1 MEEPILLSKSFFED
15 WKTAETNPDQVSL
28 FYKDLTPLL
37 RHRVDVILLLGV
49 FLVPLFALLDYFLY
63 PAQWRTFLIYRMIA
77 SGGCLIL
84 WAVNRSREWGDQN
97 FYLGLTAFYLVGGI
111 IIKMILDLDSDSLST
126 PYYAGLNLVFIG
138 FCLLLPV
145 RASRTFLHTLVL
157 YAIYLTLTLT
167 MNWPHY
173 DFVFL
178 ANNLFVVATLV
189 IAYVGAHTNMR
200 LRWKEYLLRIDLE
213 GMHAM
218 LREHSSS
225 LEVLVDKKQQSLIRK
240 VKQLEEQQQVQLKT
254 QQATILGLA
263 KLADSRDKY
272 TGEHLDRV
280 RTLCREIALELGRNN
295 KYQDRIDAGF
305 VDNLTDS
312 CSLHD
317 LGKVAIPDAILL
329 KTGPL
334 TVEEYEAMK
343 RHTSIGGEALRDMDE
358 KLGQASFIA
367 MGREIA
373 LFHHER
379 YDGGGYPHGLKGEEI
394 PLSALIVAVA
404 DTYDALTSDRCYQP
418 QRPHAE
424 AVEII
429 DRERG
434 AQFHPDVVD
443 AFLRIQNRLK
453 ERIPSATKE

>member
-1 MEEPILLSKSFFED
+1 M
-15 WKTAETNPDQVSL
+15 
-28 FYKDLTPLL
+28 
-37 RHRVDVILLLGV
+37 
-49 FLVPLFALLDYFLY
+49 PLFALLDYFLY
-63 PAQWRTFLIYRMIA
+63 PAQWRTFLVYRMIA

-84 WAVNRSREWGDQN
+84 WAVNRSREWGDQS

-111 IIKMILDLDSDSLST
+111 IIMMILNLDSLST

-145 RASRTFLHTLVL
+145 RASRTLLHTLVL

-167 MNWPHY
+167 INWPHY

-200 LRWKEYLLRIDLE
+200 LRWKEYLLRVDLE
-213 GMHAM
+213 GVQAM

-225 LEVLVDKKQQSLIRK
+225 LEVLVDKKQQALVRK
-240 VKQLEEQQQVQLKT
+240 VKQLEEQQEVQLKT
-254 QQATILGLA
+254 QQATIFGLA

-272 TGEHLDRV
+272 TGEHLDRI
-280 RTLCREIALELGRNN
+280 RTLCREIALELGRDQR
-295 KYQDRIDAGF
+295 YQGRIDAGF

-329 KTGPL
+329 KPGPL
-334 TVEEYEAMK
+334 TAEEYEAIK

-404 DTYDALTSDRCYQP
+404 DTYDALTSDRCYQTE
-418 QRPHAE
+418 RPHAE
-424 AVEII
+424 AVKII
-429 DRERG
+429 ARERG

-443 AFLRIQNRLK
+443 AFLRIQDRLK
-453 ERIPSATKE
+453 ERIRGAMKK

>member
-1 MEEPILLSKSFFED
+1 MSR
-15 WKTAETNPDQVSL
+15 
-28 FYKDLTPLL
+28 FYEDLTPLL

-49 FLVPLFALLDYFLY
+49 FLVPLFALLDYLLY
-63 PAQWRTFLIYRMIA
+63 PAQWRTFLVYRLVA

-84 WAVNRSREWGDQN
+84 WAVNRSRELGN
-97 FYLGLTAFYLVGGI
+97 RSFYLGLTAFYLVGGV
-111 IIKMILDLDSDSLST
+111 IIKMILELDSLST

-138 FCLLLPV
+138 FCILLPV
-145 RASRTFLHTLVL
+145 RTRRAFLHTLVL
-157 YAIYLTLTLT
+157 YLIYLILTLTL
-167 MNWPHY
+167 NWPRH

-189 IAYVGAHTNMR
+189 IAFVGAHTNMR
-200 LRWKEYLLRIDLE
+200 LRWKEYLLRVDLE
-213 GMHAM
+213 RVQEM
-218 LREHSSS
+218 LREHSTS
-225 LEVLVDKKQQSLIRK
+225 LEVLVDKKQQALVGK
-240 VKQLEEQQQVQLKT
+240 VKQLEEQQEVQLKT
-254 QQATILGLA
+254 QQATIFGLA

-272 TGEHLDRV
+272 TGEHLDRI
-280 RTLCREIALELGRNN
+280 RILCREIALELGRGP
-295 KYQDRIDAGF
+295 KYQGRIDAAF

-329 KTGPL
+329 KPGPL
-334 TVEEYEAMK
+334 TEEEYETIK
-343 RHTSIGGEALRDMDE
+343 RHTFIGGEALRDMDE

-379 YDGGGYPHGLKGEEI
+379 YDGQGYPHGLKGEEI

-404 DTYDALTSDRCYQP
+404 DTYDALTSNRCYQP
-418 QRPHAE
+418 ERPHAE
-424 AVEII
+424 AVEVIT
-429 DRERG
+429 RERG

-443 AFLRIQNRLK
+443 AFLRIHTRLPALMK
-453 ERIPSATKE
+453 

>member
-1 MEEPILLSKSFFED
+1 MSRFYED
-15 WKTAETNPDQVSL
+15 L
-28 FYKDLTPLL
+28 IPLL

-63 PAQWRTFLIYRMIA
+63 PAQWRTFLVYRMIA

-84 WAVNRSREWGDQN
+84 WTVNRTRELGNQS

-111 IIKMILDLDSDSLST
+111 IIKMILELDSLST

-138 FCLLLPV
+138 FCILLPV
-145 RASRTFLHTLVL
+145 RTRRTFLHTLLL
-157 YAIYLTLTLT
+157 YTIYLMLTLTR
-167 MNWPHY
+167 NWPRY

-189 IAYVGAHTNMR
+189 IAFVGAHTNMR
-200 LRWKEYLLRIDLE
+200 LRWKEYLLRVDLE
-213 GMHAM
+213 GVQEM

-225 LEVLVDKKQQSLIRK
+225 LEVLVDKKQQDLIRK
-240 VKQLEEQQQVQLKT
+240 VKQLEEQQEVQLKT
-254 QQATILGLA
+254 QRATIFGLA

-272 TGEHLDRV
+272 TGEHLERM
-280 RTLCREIALELGRNN
+280 RTLCREITEELGRDER
-295 KYQDRIDAGF
+295 YQDRVDPSF
-305 VDNLTDS
+305 VDNLADS
-312 CSLHD
+312 CTLHD
-317 LGKVAIPDAILL
+317 LGKVAIPDGILL
-329 KTGPL
+329 KPGPL
-334 TVEEYEAMK
+334 TVEEYEAIK

-358 KLGQASFIA
+358 KLGTASFIR

-379 YDGGGYPHGLKGEEI
+379 YDGGGYPYGLKGEEI
-394 PLSALIVAVA
+394 PLPARIVAVA
-404 DTYDALTSDRCYQP
+404 DTYDALIFDRCYQSG
-418 QRPHAE
+418 RPHEE

-429 DRERG
+429 TRERG

-443 AFLRIQNRLK
+443 AFLRIHTRLHTLMK
-453 ERIPSATKE
+453 

>member
-1 MEEPILLSKSFFED
+1 MSRFQE
-15 WKTAETNPDQVSL
+15 
-28 FYKDLTPLL
+28 DLTPLL
-37 RHRVDVILLLGV
+37 RHRVEVILLLGV
-49 FLVPLFALLDYFLY
+49 FLVPLFAVMDYFLY
-63 PAQWRTFLIYRMIA
+63 PAQWRTFLVYRMIA

-84 WAVNRSREWGDQN
+84 WTVNRSREWGNQS

-111 IIKMILDLDSDSLST
+111 IIKMILDLDSLST

-138 FCLLLPV
+138 FSILLPV
-145 RASRTFLHTLVL
+145 RASRTLRHTLVL
-157 YAIYLTLTLT
+157 YTIYLMLTLTL
-167 MNWPHY
+167 NWPRH
-173 DFVFL
+173 DFVYV

-200 LRWKEYLLRIDLE
+200 LRWKEYLLRVDLE
-213 GMHAM
+213 QVQDM
-218 LREHSSS
+218 LRQHSSS
-225 LEVLVDKKQQSLIRK
+225 LEVLVDKKQQALIRK
-240 VKQLEEQQQVQLKT
+240 VKQLEEQQEVQLKT
-254 QQATILGLA
+254 QQATIFGLA

-272 TGEHLDRV
+272 TGEHLDRI
-280 RTLCREIALELGRNN
+280 RTLCREIALELGRDN
-295 KYQDRIDAGF
+295 KYQGRIDAGY

-329 KTGPL
+329 KPGPL
-334 TVEEYEAMK
+334 TAEEYEAIK
-343 RHTSIGGEALRDMDE
+343 RHTFIGGEALRDMDE

-418 QRPHAE
+418 ERPHAE
-424 AVEII
+424 AVEVIT
-429 DRERG
+429 RERG

-443 AFLRIQNRLK
+443 AFLRIHSRLPTLMK
-453 ERIPSATKE
+453 

>member
-1 MEEPILLSKSFFED
+1 M
-15 WKTAETNPDQVSL
+15 
-28 FYKDLTPLL
+28 
-37 RHRVDVILLLGV
+37 LGA
-49 FLVPLFALLDYFLY
+49 FLVPLFGLLDYFLY

-84 WAVNRSREWGDQN
+84 WAVNRSRDWGEQN

-111 IIKMILDLDSDSLST
+111 IIKMILDLDSNSLST

-145 RASRTFLHTLVL
+145 RPSRTFLHTLVL
-157 YAIYLTLTLT
+157 YAIYLILTLTL
-167 MNWPHY
+167 NWPSY
-173 DFVFL
+173 DVIFL

-200 LRWKEYLLRIDLE
+200 LRWKEYLLRVDME
-213 GMHAM
+213 EMQAM

-225 LEVLVDKKQQSLIRK
+225 LEVLVDKKHQALIRK
-240 VKQLEEQQQVQLKT
+240 VKELEEQQEVQSKT
-254 QQATILGLA
+254 QKATIFGLA

-280 RTLCREIALELGRNN
+280 RILCREIALELGRDDR
-295 KYQDRIDAGF
+295 YQDRIDAGF

-329 KTGPL
+329 KPGPL
-334 TVEEYEAMK
+334 TAEEYDVIK
-343 RHTSIGGEALRDMDE
+343 LHTSIGGEALRDMDE
-358 KLGQASFIA
+358 KLGQASFIS

-379 YDGGGYPHGLKGEEI
+379 YDGGGYPDGLKGEEI
-394 PLSALIVAVA
+394 PLSALIVAIA

-418 QRPHAE
+418 ERPHAE

-429 DRERG
+429 TRERG
-434 AQFHPDVVD
+434 AHFHPDIVD

-453 ERIPSATKE
+453 ERIQRTTKN

>member
-1 MEEPILLSKSFFED
+1 MGGPE
-15 WKTAETNPDQVSL
+15 
-28 FYKDLTPLL
+28 
-37 RHRVDVILLLGV
+37 
-49 FLVPLFALLDYFLY
+49 FLPGID
-63 PAQWRTFLIYRMIA
+63 
-77 SGGCLIL
+77 
-84 WAVNRSREWGDQN
+84 
-97 FYLGLTAFYLVGGI
+97 GLYLVGGI

-145 RASRTFLHTLVL
+145 PASRTFLHTLVL

-213 GMHAM
+213 RVHAM

-225 LEVLVDKKQQSLIRK
+225 LEVLVDKKQQSLVRK

-280 RTLCREIALELGRNN
+280 RTICREIALELGRSN

-305 VDNLTDS
+305 VERDR
-312 CSLHD
+312 
-317 LGKVAIPDAILL
+317 LL
-329 KTGPL
+329 QP
-334 TVEEYEAMK
+334 A
-343 RHTSIGGEALRDMDE
+343 R
-358 KLGQASFIA
+358 LGQS
-367 MGREIA
+367 
-373 LFHHER
+373 
-379 YDGGGYPHGLKGEEI
+379 GYSRRHP
-394 PLSALIVAVA
+394 
-404 DTYDALTSDRCYQP
+404 P
-418 QRPHAE
+418 QNGPAHR
-424 AVEII
+424 
-429 DRERG
+429 RG
-434 AQFHPDVVD
+434 
-443 AFLRIQNRLK
+443 I
-453 ERIPSATKE
+453 

>member
-1 MEEPILLSKSFFED
+1 M
-15 WKTAETNPDQVSL
+15 
-28 FYKDLTPLL
+28 
-37 RHRVDVILLLGV
+37 
-49 FLVPLFALLDYFLY
+49 PLFGLLDYFLY

-84 WAVNRSREWGDQN
+84 CAVNRSREWGDQN

-111 IIKMILDLDSDSLST
+111 IIKMILDLDSLST

-145 RASRTFLHTLVL
+145 RVSRTFFHTLVL

-173 DFVFL
+173 EFIFL

-189 IAYVGAHTNMR
+189 IAYVGAHTNMH
-200 LRWKEYLLRIDLE
+200 LRWKEYLLRVDLE
-213 GMHAM
+213 KVEAI

-225 LEVLVDKKQQSLIRK
+225 LEVLVDNKQQALVRK
-240 VKQLEEQQQVQLKT
+240 VKQLEKQQEVQLKT
-254 QQATILGLA
+254 QQATIFGLA

-272 TGEHLDRV
+272 TGEHLDRI
-280 RTLCREIALELGRNN
+280 RTLCREIALELGRDN
-295 KYQDRIDAGF
+295 KYQGRIDAGF

-329 KTGPL
+329 KPGPL
-334 TVEEYEAMK
+334 TAEEYEAIK
-343 RHTSIGGEALRDMDE
+343 RHTSIGGEALGDMDE

-394 PLSALIVAVA
+394 PLSARIVAVA

-418 QRPHAE
+418 ERPHAE
-424 AVEII
+424 AVEVIA
-429 DRERG
+429 RERG
-434 AQFHPDVVD
+434 TQFHPDVVD
-443 AFLRIQNRLK
+443 AFLRIQDRLK
-453 ERIPSATKE
+453 KRIRRATKK

>member
-1 MEEPILLSKSFFED
+1 
-15 WKTAETNPDQVSL
+15 VSR
-28 FYKDLTPLL
+28 FYEDLTPLL

-63 PAQWRTFLIYRMIA
+63 PAHWRTFLVYRMIA

-84 WAVNRSREWGDQN
+84 WAVNRSREWGNQS

-111 IIKMILDLDSDSLST
+111 IIKMILELESLST

-138 FCLLLPV
+138 FCILLPV
-145 RASRTFLHTLVL
+145 RTRRTFLHTLVL
-157 YAIYLTLTLT
+157 YTIYLILTLTR
-167 MNWPHY
+167 NWPRY

-189 IAYVGAHTNMR
+189 IAYVGAQTNMR
-200 LRWKEYLLRIDLE
+200 LRWKEYLLRADLE
-213 GMHAM
+213 RVQEM

-225 LEVLVDKKQQSLIRK
+225 LEVLVDNKQQALVRK
-240 VKQLEEQQQVQLKT
+240 VQQLEEQQEVQLKT
-254 QQATILGLA
+254 QQATIFGLA

-272 TGEHLDRV
+272 TGQHLDRI
-280 RTLCREIALELGRNN
+280 RTLCREIAIELGKDQ
-295 KYQDRIDAGF
+295 KYQSRIDAGF

-329 KTGPL
+329 KPGPL
-334 TVEEYEAMK
+334 TAEEYEAIK

-394 PLSALIVAVA
+394 PLSARIVAVA

-418 QRPHAE
+418 ERPHAE
-424 AVEII
+424 AVEVIT
-429 DRERG
+429 RERG

-443 AFLRIQNRLK
+443 AFLRLHTRLPTLMK
-453 ERIPSATKE
+453 

>member
-1 MEEPILLSKSFFED
+1 
-15 WKTAETNPDQVSL
+15 VSR
-28 FYKDLTPLL
+28 FQEDLTPLL
-37 RHRVDVILLLGV
+37 RHRVEVILLLGV
-49 FLVPLFALLDYFLY
+49 FLVPLFAVMDYFLY
-63 PAQWRTFLIYRMIA
+63 PAQWRTFLVYRMIA

-84 WAVNRSREWGDQN
+84 WTVNRSREWGNQS

-111 IIKMILDLDSDSLST
+111 IIKMILDLDSLST

-138 FCLLLPV
+138 FSILLPV
-145 RASRTFLHTLVL
+145 RASRTLRHTLVL
-157 YAIYLTLTLT
+157 YTIYLMLTLTL
-167 MNWPHY
+167 NWPRH
-173 DFVFL
+173 DFVYV

-200 LRWKEYLLRIDLE
+200 LRWKEYLLRVDLE
-213 GMHAM
+213 QVQDM
-218 LREHSSS
+218 LRQHSSS
-225 LEVLVDKKQQSLIRK
+225 LEVLVDKKQQALIRK
-240 VKQLEEQQQVQLKT
+240 VKQLEEQQEVQLKT
-254 QQATILGLA
+254 QQATIFGLA

-272 TGEHLDRV
+272 TGEHLDRI
-280 RTLCREIALELGRNN
+280 RTLCREIALELGRDN
-295 KYQDRIDAGF
+295 KYQGRIDAGY

-329 KTGPL
+329 KPGPL
-334 TVEEYEAMK
+334 TAEEYEAIK
-343 RHTSIGGEALRDMDE
+343 RHTFIGGEALRDMDE

-418 QRPHAE
+418 ERPHAE
-424 AVEII
+424 AVEVIT
-429 DRERG
+429 RERG

-443 AFLRIQNRLK
+443 AFLRIHSRLPTLMK
-453 ERIPSATKE
+453 

>member
-1 MEEPILLSKSFFED
+1 VE
-15 WKTAETNPDQVSL
+15 
-28 FYKDLTPLL
+28 
-37 RHRVDVILLLGV
+37 VILLLGV
-49 FLVPLFALLDYFLY
+49 FLVPLFALLDYLLY
-63 PAQWRTFLIYRMIA
+63 PALWRTFLVYRMIA

-84 WAVNRSREWGDQN
+84 WAVNRYREWGNQS

-111 IIKMILDLDSDSLST
+111 IIKMILELDSLST

-138 FCLLLPV
+138 FCILLPV
-145 RASRTFLHTLVL
+145 RTRRTFLHTLVL
-157 YAIYLTLTLT
+157 YTFYLILTLT
-167 MNWPHY
+167 MNWPRY
-173 DFVFL
+173 EFVFL

-189 IAYVGAHTNMR
+189 IAYVGAQTNMR
-200 LRWKEYLLRIDLE
+200 LRWKEYLLRADLE
-213 GMHAM
+213 RVQEL
-218 LREHSSS
+218 LREHSNS
-225 LEVLVDKKQQSLIRK
+225 LEVLVDKKQQALVRK
-240 VKQLEEQQQVQLKT
+240 VKQLEEQQEVQLKT
-254 QQATILGLA
+254 QQATIFGLA

-272 TGEHLDRV
+272 TGEHLDRI
-280 RTLCREIALELGRNN
+280 RTLCREIALELGRDP
-295 KYQDRIDAGF
+295 KYQGRIDAGF

-329 KTGPL
+329 KPGPL
-334 TVEEYEAMK
+334 TAEEYEAIK

-379 YDGGGYPHGLKGEEI
+379 YDGGGYPHGLQGEEI
-394 PLSALIVAVA
+394 PLSARIVAVA

-418 QRPHAE
+418 ERPHAE
-424 AVEII
+424 AVEVIT
-429 DRERG
+429 RERG

-443 AFLRIQNRLK
+443 AFLRIHTRLPTLMK
-453 ERIPSATKE
+453 